1 MQSFS
6 QVSAVLMAA
15 EGHLE
20 SGVVPGSE
28 AALRHAWKTQH
39 ACVPFLLPARICQCL
54 PLSKLHA
61 VPKQTRFRPQNS
73 KKASSTHTKDKLR
86 ISRTQS
92 LLIALVSRFCT
103 TYFPPWPNGE
113 NQVWR
118 STLALAALRRSHC
131 CCFGHHVAELGHCEQ
146 RKRPMHAKWKKKDG
160 KTLYWTTLPAVWSSQ
175 PCCWF
180 AGKVA
185 PMFAVNIGISCEE
198 RTCAAPAP
206 THDRKTPSRL
216 DSKPIPDRIYPIF
229 DEIGSRTT
237 AYRPGTRWCY
247 HCTTRA
253 NKQFSSHPEFILL
266 ANHEKSQSRSV
277 SLSNLLCLIL
287 EPFANH

>member
-1 MQSFS
+1 M
-6 QVSAVLMAA
+6 
-15 EGHLE
+15 
-20 SGVVPGSE
+20 
-28 AALRHAWKTQH
+28 
-39 ACVPFLLPARICQCL
+39 
-54 PLSKLHA
+54 
-61 VPKQTRFRPQNS
+61 
-73 KKASSTHTKDKLR
+73 
-86 ISRTQS
+86 RT
-92 LLIALVSRFCT
+92 T
-103 TYFPPWPNGE
+103 
-113 NQVWR
+113 
-118 STLALAALRRSHC
+118 
-131 CCFGHHVAELGHCEQ
+131 
-146 RKRPMHAKWKKKDG
+146 KRPMHAKWKKMTEKPCTGRLYQLSEALSRVAGLPVNSHVCRQHWDELRRKD
-160 KTLYWTTLPAVWSSQ
+160 VR
-175 PCCWF
+175 C
-180 AGKVA
+180 
-185 PMFAVNIGISCEE
+185 SC
-198 RTCAAPAP
+198 P